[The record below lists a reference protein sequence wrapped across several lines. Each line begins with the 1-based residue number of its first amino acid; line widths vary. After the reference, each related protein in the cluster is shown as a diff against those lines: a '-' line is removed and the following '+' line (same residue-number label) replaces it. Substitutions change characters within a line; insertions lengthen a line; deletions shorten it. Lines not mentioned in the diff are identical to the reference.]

1 MVTSGK
7 DGSAEFAVYL
17 PNASKVELIGDFTE
31 WCESPISLRRD
42 SNGWWRGSE
51 ILPTGEY
58 LFCYLVDGVA
68 RIPDFAASG
77 IRRNQE
83 GGWVSQLLIDA
94 ADSKEAAPRKSKR
107 VLPGAS
113 KRRISA

>member
-1 MVTSGK
+1 MVTSGT

-31 WCESPISLRRD
+31 WCEHPRSLSRD
-42 SNGWWRGSE
+42 ASGWWRGRE
-51 ILPTGEY
+51 VMPAGEY

-83 GGWVSQLLIDA
+83 GGWVSQLRIDA

-107 VLPGAS
+107 VLPGARQ
-113 KRRISA
+113 RRISA